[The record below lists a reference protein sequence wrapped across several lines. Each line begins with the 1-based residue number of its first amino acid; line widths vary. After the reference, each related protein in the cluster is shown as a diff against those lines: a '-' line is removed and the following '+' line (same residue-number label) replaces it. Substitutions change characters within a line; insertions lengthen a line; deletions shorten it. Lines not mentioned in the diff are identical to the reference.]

1 MLGLRLPLMSTL
13 PLIKIVHS
21 HRRSLALQIE
31 RDGTVIV
38 KAPHLIPKRFIDQ
51 FILEHQ
57 DWIDKHSQKIKSA
70 KLSRAEDEYLYLGKK
85 VIFNPGNYTA
95 ITIQEEKL
103 LFPQSLLFR
112 KNKELSN
119 WYINEARRI
128 ITQQVEKY
136 AVLMNTEYK
145 EITFSDT
152 RSQWGRCTSDNRL
165 QFSWRLVMSPFLV
178 LNYVVIHELAHTME
192 KNHSQLFWMKVRNFN
207 PSYRQQIKWLK
218 DHGATLTL

>member
-1 MLGLRLPLMSTL
+1 MPTL
-13 PLIKIVHS
+13 PSITIVRS

-51 FILEHQ
+51 FVLEHQ
-57 DWIDKHSQKIKSA
+57 GWIDKHSQKIVTARSNR
-70 KLSRAEDEYLYLGKK
+70 SENEYLYLGNKL
-85 VIFNPGNYTA
+85 IFTPGNYTE
-95 ITIQEEKL
+95 ITVKGDKL

-112 KNKELSN
+112 KNKELTN
-119 WYINEARRI
+119 WYIREARRV

-136 AVLMNTEYK
+136 AGIMKTEYK

-165 QFSWRLVMSPFLV
+165 QFSWRLIMSPLLV

-192 KNHSQLFWMKVRNFN
+192 KNHSQLFWMKVRNSN

-218 DHGATLTL
+218 DNGASLTI